1 MHAGQPTAPIGKLQG
16 NRNLARIEV
25 AVGTKNVGSNLSRD
39 FAETGDVSWRTG
51 GITFHL
57 GAVLADQIRQRI
69 HIPVKNPGESGTSR
83 PVRDRL
89 LVEPWSG
96 LVRRVPRAP
105 RTRQRQVANVAG
117 DLFTLECGQAMEAR
131 AVNNAG
137 VGEVEVFQVAPIPGV
152 TVRTARL
159 NPGTIGEAVCREG
172 GGLPEFAPSPNRGG
186 IRQGRSPGFGRIL
199 HKIVWREELAS

>member
-1 MHAGQPTAPIGKLQG
+1 MIGRLGSRQKGAQWLLRAAFAFALWLRFAIVQGCEFALRKLWSPGILGMHAGQPTAPIGKLQG

-57 GAVLADQIRQRI
+57 GAVLADQIRQRA

-89 LVEPWSG
+89 LVEPRSG
-96 LVRRVPRAP
+96 LVRWVPRAA
-105 RTRQRQVANVAG
+105 RTR
-117 DLFTLECGQAMEAR
+117 
-131 AVNNAG
+131 
-137 VGEVEVFQVAPIPGV
+137 
-152 TVRTARL
+152 
-159 NPGTIGEAVCREG
+159 
-172 GGLPEFAPSPNRGG
+172 
-186 IRQGRSPGFGRIL
+186 
-199 HKIVWREELAS
+199 

>member
-1 MHAGQPTAPIGKLQG
+1 
-16 NRNLARIEV
+16 
-25 AVGTKNVGSNLSRD
+25 
-39 FAETGDVSWRTG
+39 
-51 GITFHL
+51 
-57 GAVLADQIRQRI
+57 
-69 HIPVKNPGESGTSR
+69 
-83 PVRDRL
+83 
-89 LVEPWSG
+89 
-96 LVRRVPRAP
+96 
-105 RTRQRQVANVAG
+105 
-117 DLFTLECGQAMEAR
+117 MEAR

-199 HKIVWREELAS
+199 HKIVWREELASVAGEEVECQDAIGADDTVGLIEPEAECISTRDDCAVGEGESHHESGEASTDSAETPGGLGD

>member
-1 MHAGQPTAPIGKLQG
+1 RSYWRIGGVTVHPRPL
-16 NRNLARIEV
+16 LV
-25 AVGTKNVGSNLSRD
+25 A
-39 FAETGDVSWRTG
+39 
-51 GITFHL
+51 
-57 GAVLADQIRQRI
+57 QIWQRI

-152 TVRTARL
+152 TVRT
-159 NPGTIGEAVCREG
+159 PESWDYWG
-172 GGLPEFAPSPNRGG
+172 GCLPRG
-186 IRQGRSPGFGRIL
+186 RRSPR
-199 HKIVWREELAS
+199 VRAQPE